1 MSLPQQQL
9 QSLLSAIIDRYNDV
23 GEDDV
28 SAQGN
33 KDETEDDSSFSSIDP
48 ESART
53 SHSLSISSTSSG
65 GGSSNSSAHEN
76 AIATASTNTNT
87 NNKSIQNEVN
97 VSFYISQSILEG
109 KKRSCC
115 FQIPFLLLS
124 N

>member
-53 SHSLSISSTSSG
+53 THSLSISSTSSG
-65 GGSSNSSAHEN
+65 GSSGHEN

-97 VSFYISQSILEG
+97 VSFYISQSILDG